1 VKKQL
6 SRRDVEE
13 LEAGIAF
20 PFTIEKK
27 DHLEL
32 IEDEHGRRWTLNNQ
46 QALVQTEAGIVPHIR
61 YLLTHPLL
69 KQVVVDMGAVK
80 FVASGADVM
89 RPGIKEFASG
99 IAKDELVVIVD
110 INNKKPLAVGKM
122 LFSGEEAENMPSGK
136 VIKNVHWVGDRFWNV
151 S

>member
-1 VKKQL
+1 MKKQL

-13 LEAGIAF
+13 LQTSITF

-27 DHLEL
+27 DHIEL
-32 IEDEHGRRWTLNNQ
+32 IEDEHGKRWTINGKP
-46 QALVQTEAGIVPHIR
+46 ALVQTEFGIAPHLKL
-61 YLLTHPLL
+61 LLTTPLL

-99 IAKDELVVIVD
+99 IAKDELVAIVD
-110 INNKKPLAVGKM
+110 INNKKPLAVGKL
-122 LFSGEEAENMPSGK
+122 LFSGDEASKMTTGK
-136 VIKNVHWVGDRFWNV
+136 VVKNVHWVGDTFWNT
-151 S
+151 

>member
-1 VKKQL
+1 MKKQL

-13 LEAGIAF
+13 LETSITF
-20 PFTIEKK
+20 PFIIEKK
-27 DHLEL
+27 DHVEL

-69 KQVVVDMGAVK
+69 KHVVVDMGAVK

-89 RPGIKEFASG
+89 RPGIKEFAAG
-99 IAKDELVVIVD
+99 TLKDEFVVIVD
-110 INNKKPLAVGKM
+110 VNNKKPIAVGKM
-122 LFSGEEAENMPSGK
+122 LFSGEEAEKMVTGK
-136 VIKNVHWVGDRFWNV
+136 VVKNLHWVGDVFWTQA
-151 S
+151 